1 MKSRRFITFLSW
13 VLVSGTLI
21 CLSAAFSSHPPFL
34 EASPALAAGDIP
46 APQLKW
52 QNAGCYSS
60 WCETG
65 WYSSP
70 AVADLDGDGRPE
82 VIGSA
87 YSIVALDGATGD
99 LLWRVKSGH
108 DRDDSDGAD
117 NVGRTWPGIVVA
129 DVDNDGELEI
139 VTAHGGGRVSVYNAD
154 GYFDNG
160 GWPWKNPSG
169 RELRSLAVADLDG
182 DGDLEIIVG
191 RAELNRTNVWV
202 LEHTGKVRKG
212 WPRLGSG
219 EESAAGLYNDNIGV
233 GDLDGDGLPEVIVPS
248 DTITVCAYRADG
260 QRLGTHSMYHGHSG
274 HDMDR
279 WGKVPAYVDLEYET
293 RGWGPCYDQYTLRAN
308 FANGPANVADVDGD
322 GTNEVVVVGDVH
334 DCHTSPYTDHFNG
347 PYLFNADRSR
357 FNRGGFDWQT
367 VPENT
372 GEPLIQDYGVI
383 ESCQPNTVTADLDG
397 DGRLEILYPSY
408 DGRLHAFW
416 LDKTEH
422 HSWPFAVTKSGDKVY
437 RFASEPAVA
446 DLNRDGFAEVI
457 FTTWA
462 EKGSGRTGRLYI
474 LSYQGKVLQAV
485 DLPAAYGSSGW
496 NGALPA
502 PTLANIDDDPDL
514 EIVVNTA
521 HSGFVAYDLPGTAD
535 ARILW
540 GTGRGSYRRT
550 GSPGKLAPIV
560 IGPDLRVAWSRLD
573 IAGPDKKGLYSL
585 KGKAAVTN
593 TGNRASEKCAL
604 GIYYPQGGPMV
615 LKHAGTVKALKPS
628 QTAVIGFKAKGVD
641 LVTDTASTITA
652 AVDIDDLVAET
663 DETNNAAPREI
674 QGVDLTGQWLQ
685 ATVKGP
691 KKGRYTLQG
700 KYSIASDVPAGA
712 FLVQVYLST
721 DDVLNAGDT
730 PLLKKPKKIKKLRGG
745 KAVRAGLKAR
755 IGHDPAGE
763 YLILEIDTENAVPET
778 SEDNN
783 QVARVLP

>member
-1 MKSRRFITFLSW
+1 MKCRRIITFLSW
-13 VLVSGTLI
+13 VLVSGVFI
-21 CLSAAFSSHPPFL
+21 CMPASLTSRLPFA
-34 EASPALAAGDIP
+34 EASHALAADGIP
-46 APQLKW
+46 QPQLKW
-52 QNAGCYSS
+52 QNAGCYRS

-82 VIGSA
+82 VIASA
-87 YSIVALDGATGD
+87 YSIVALDGATGN
-99 LLWRVKSGH
+99 LLWRVKAGH

-139 VTAHGGGRVSVYNAD
+139 VTAHGGGWVSVYNAD

-160 GWPWKNPSG
+160 GWPWRNPSH
-169 RELRSLAVADLDG
+169 REFRSLSVADLDG
-182 DGDLEIIVG
+182 NGDMEIIVG
-191 RAELNRTNVWV
+191 RAQLDHTNVWV

-212 WPRLGSG
+212 WPQLGNG
-219 EESAAGLYNDNIGV
+219 EGSAAGLYNDNIGV

-248 DTITVCAYRADG
+248 DTITICAYGADG
-260 QRLGTHSMYHGHSG
+260 RHLPTNSMYHDHSG
-274 HDMDR
+274 HDMDH
-279 WGKVPAYVDLEYET
+279 WGEVPAYVDLEFET
-293 RGWGPCYDQYTLRAN
+293 RGWGPCYDEYTLRAN

-322 GTNEVVVVGDVH
+322 GINEVVAVGDVH

-347 PYLFNADRSR
+347 PYIFNADRSR
-357 FNRGGFDWQT
+357 FNRARFDWQA

-372 GEPLIQDYGVI
+372 GEPVIQDYGVI

-422 HSWPFAVTKSGDKVY
+422 RSWPFAVYKSGDKVT

-446 DLNRDGFAEVI
+446 DLNNDGYAEVI
-457 FTTWA
+457 FTTWV
-462 EKGSGRTGRLYI
+462 EKGSDRTGKLII
-474 LSYQGKVLQAV
+474 LSWEGKVLQAV
-485 DLPAAYGSSGW
+485 DLPPAYGSPDW

-521 HSGFVAYDLPGTAD
+521 HSGFAAYDLPGTAG

-540 GTGRGSYRRT
+540 GTGRGSYLRT

-560 IGPDLRVAWSRLD
+560 IGPDLSAAWNRLD
-573 IAGPDKKGLYSL
+573 IAGPDKNGFYNL
-585 KGKAAVTN
+585 KGKIAVTN
-593 TGNRASEKCAL
+593 TGNRTSGKCAL

-615 LKHAGTVKALKPS
+615 LKRARTVKALKPS
-628 QTAVIGFKAKGVD
+628 QTVVISFKAKGVD
-641 LVTDTASTITA
+641 LVTDTTSTITA

-663 DETNNAAPREI
+663 DETDNAAPREI

-691 KKGRYTLQG
+691 KKGRYTVKG

-721 DDVLNAGDT
+721 DDVLDAGDA

-745 KAVRAGLKAR
+745 KAARAGFKTK
-755 IGHDPAGE
+755 IDHDPAGE
-763 YLILEIDTENAVPET
+763 YLILEIDTENAVSET

-783 QVARVLP
+783 ETARTLP